1 MTYINLLKIFI
12 LSIAIVFSSIVVAN
26 IGRDVEKENKKK
38 ILKEIVTTGFE
49 KINPNYEDWNIKH
62 YIEVD
67 EYLQFITPF
76 EQGNKLANYSFR
88 QEQIMQLLKKALA
101 KTDVHLKLEFE
112 GSRRLKPVLIGI
124 LGTEPEVIENRND
137 AIIHH
142 YKIILTDDNNNILG
156 ETEIFVTINE
166 SKNIK
171 QAYLRTEQELLE
183 YLESR
188 SSFPMPLFEKMDNLG
203 TFSAKS
209 TYLSGN
215 FVWIYKNVMIVVEM
229 SMMEG
234 ISLRIA
240 HAFQQ
245 ELENQVE
252 SEIN

>member
-12 LSIAIVFSSIVVAN
+12 LSIAIVCSSLVAAD

-38 ILKEIVTTGFE
+38 ILKEIVTVGFE
-49 KINPNYEDWNIKH
+49 KKDLNYEDWKIKH

-88 QEQIMQLLKKALA
+88 QEQVMQLLKKALA
-101 KTDVHLKLEFE
+101 KTDVHLKLEFQ
-112 GSRRLKPVLIGI
+112 GSRRLEPELFGI
-124 LGTEPEVIENRND
+124 LGSEPEVIENRND

-171 QAYLRTEQELLE
+171 QAYLQTEQKLLHS
-183 YLESR
+183 LGFSC
-188 SSFPMPLFEKMDNLG
+188 SLPMPCVEKMDNLG
-203 TFSAKS
+203 TFSIKS
-209 TYLSGN
+209 THMG
-215 FVWIYKNVMIVVEM
+215 FVWIYKNVMIGVRPDWIM
-229 SMMEG
+229 DK
-234 ISLRIA
+234 ISLQIA

>member
-12 LSIAIVFSSIVVAN
+12 LSIAIVCSSLVAAD

-38 ILKEIVTTGFE
+38 ILKEIVTVGFE
-49 KINPNYEDWNIKH
+49 KKDLNYEDWKIKH

-88 QEQIMQLLKKALA
+88 QEQVMQLLKKALV

-112 GSRRLKPVLIGI
+112 GSERLKQVQFGI
-124 LGTEPEVIENRND
+124 LGENRND
-137 AIIHH
+137 SIIHH
-142 YKIILTDDNNNILG
+142 YKIISTDDNNNILG

-234 ISLRIA
+234 ISLQIA

>member
-1 MTYINLLKIFI
+1 MTYINLSKIFI
-12 LSIAIVFSSIVVAN
+12 LSIAIVFSSLVAAD

-38 ILKEIVTTGFE
+38 ILKEIVTVGFE
-49 KINPNYEDWNIKH
+49 KKDLNYEDWKIKH

-88 QEQIMQLLKKALA
+88 QEQVMQLLKKALA

-171 QAYLRTEQELLE
+171 QAYLQTEQKLLE
-183 YLESR
+183 YLEFSC
-188 SSFPMPLFEKMDNLG
+188 SLPIPCVKKMDNLG
-203 TFSAKS
+203 TFSVK
-209 TYLSGN
+209 TTHMG
-215 FVWIYKNVMIVVEM
+215 FVWIYKNVMIDVRPNWIMDE
-229 SMMEG
+229 
-234 ISLRIA
+234 ISLKIA
-240 HAFQQ
+240 HTFQQ
-245 ELENQVE
+245 ELENKVE